1 MDFIFSILRGLPGA
15 ASQGLIWGILAIGVY
30 ISFRILD
37 FADLTVDS
45 SLATGGAVSAVLM
58 LGGMNPLLTLIFSIM
73 AGMCAGAVTGLLNT
87 KLGIQPILC
96 GILAQHAFY
105 AINMRILGRANVGGL
120 SKLSPVISL
129 GNIPFAI
136 ITGTIFAIVIIIVL
150 YWFFGT
156 EIGSA
161 IRATG
166 DNRKMVRAQ
175 GVNTN
180 STKMIGLIISNG
192 FVGLAGGLLAQYS
205 GAADISMGR
214 GAIVI
219 GLASVIIGEVLFGQK
234 FNFAIRLASIF
245 IGCIVYF
252 CVTVVVLQM
261 DIRADD
267 LKLFNAMVIAAA
279 LGIPYLRKKYGKVV
293 VKSSVPHTATAYASL
308 EGAQDEID
316 DQGKQEV

>member
-1 MDFIFSILRGLPGA
+1 MDFLFSILRGLPGA

-58 LGGMNPLLTLIFSIM
+58 LSGMNPMLTLVFSIL

-120 SKLSPVISL
+120 SKLSPVITLS
-129 GNIPFAI
+129 NIPMSILTGILFAI
-136 ITGTIFAIVIIIVL
+136 AIIIVL

-180 STKMIGLIISNG
+180 SMKMIGLIISNG

-205 GAADISMGR
+205 GAADVSMGR

-219 GLASVIIGEVLFGQK
+219 GLASVIIGEVLFGHK
-234 FNFAIRLASIF
+234 FNFAFRLASIF
-245 IGCIVYF
+245 VGCIVYF
-252 CVTVVVLQM
+252 FVTVVVLQM

-279 LGIPYLRKKYGKVV
+279 LGIPYLRKKYGKVTT
-293 VKSSVPHTATAYASL
+293 KGTTPISATAGVNIENL
-308 EGAQDEID
+308 QDEID
-316 DQGKQEV
+316 SQDKQEV